1 MHSPDQALQISRD
14 ETRRLLRKALH
25 RANDRQQQVARRRTN
40 WRLAVRI
47 LKWGVVILGGLALV
61 VWIVMQAGYVPGVH
75 LITDQ
80 EFERL
85 MSGGMREQNASV
97 GVLQVEVAQPTA
109 IAVPSPSPSSTPE
122 QPVTPPLSS
131 ENNDAVSPVGLK
143 AESQLNNLN
152 P

>member
-1 MHSPDQALQISRD
+1 M
-14 ETRRLLRKALH
+14 
-25 RANDRQQQVARRRTN
+25 
-40 WRLAVRI
+40 

-61 VWIVMQAGYVPGVH
+61 VWSAMQAGYAPGVH

-85 MSGGMREQNASV
+85 MSGATREQNASV

-109 IAVPSPSPSSTPE
+109 VAAPPSPSPSATPE
-122 QPVTPPLSS
+122 QPITPPISS
-131 ENNDAVSPVGLK
+131 ENNDADSPVGLK
-143 AESQLNNLN
+143 AEFQLNSLN